1 MNDDILINE
10 AVAFGTAKEIADTV
24 TRNLVMFAIAEARMR
39 VIRRVGQNEDDWR
52 AGLPEQ
58 PFDMQFFGDV
68 LASMFAKAD
77 IIKGV
82 LNGESLAEASGWD
95 T

>member
-1 MNDDILINE
+1 MNDDIMINE
-10 AVAFGTAKEIADTV
+10 AVAFGAAKEIADTV

-39 VIRRVGQNEDDWR
+39 VIRRVDQNEDDWR
-52 AGLPEQ
+52 AGLPAQ
-58 PFDMQFFGDV
+58 PFDMQFFGNV

-77 IIKGV
+77 IIQGV

>member
-1 MNDDILINE
+1 MNDDILVNE
-10 AVAFGTAKEIADTV
+10 AVAFSTAEQLADPV
-24 TRNLVMFAIAEARMR
+24 TRNLVLLAIAEARMR
-39 VIRRVGQNEDDWR
+39 VIRRVGQNDDDWR

-58 PFDMQFFGDV
+58 PFDMQFFAHV

-77 IIKGV
+77 IIKAV